1 MVRKD
6 VEFDPKTGEP
16 IPQEFS
22 EDVVQAK
29 AVAAD
34 GITVIVTPNGG
45 KAVFPSHLWERP
57 DWKDMP
63 DEGTLHDEG

>member
-45 KAVFPSHLWERP
+45 KAVFPSHL
-57 DWKDMP
+57 
-63 DEGTLHDEG
+63 